1 MAKLTIEQK
10 LYKRKTK
17 KPNFIYGLLGGIW
30 KLFMYKKYNVHYT
43 FKTDFR

>member
-30 KLFMYKKYNVHYT
+30 KLFRLLENCGRKRKGT
-43 FKTDFR
+43 LL